1 MGDFSSQEQPNL
13 FEPNV
18 PSLQTGGSFQ
28 LERKFHW
35 QYIVLNILL
44 VLFLGLFIFLLYET
58 VSPYFA
64 SKEVK
69 GKIIP
74 TLPKTAQVDIL
85 NGSGVSGIGM
95 KLTKQLRSLG
105 IDVIDVGN
113 FSGDVN
119 ESFIIDRVGNRKDAV
134 MFSLTTGLDTSKIVQ
149 QISHDYL
156 VNLSLVLGKDY
167 QRFFTNNSKEKE

>member
-1 MGDFSSQEQPNL
+1 MADSPSQEQPNL

-18 PSLQTGGSFQ
+18 SSLQTGGSFH
-28 LERKFHW
+28 LERKFQW
-35 QYIVLNILL
+35 QYVALNILL
-44 VLFLGLFIFLLYET
+44 ALFLALFIFLLYET

-64 SKEVK
+64 KKEVS

-74 TLPKTAQVDIL
+74 SLPKTVQVDIL

-113 FSGDVN
+113 FSGDAN

-134 MFSLTTGLDTSKIVQ
+134 TFSLTTGLDTSKIVQ

-167 QRFFTNNSKEKE
+167 QRFFINNSQEKE